1 MELPCYEVV
10 RSTDL
15 RRRLELTNP
24 DVPATPG
31 ISPVSFTSAT
41 IPHRTSR
48 TKVVAMNILCFSPSL
63 PCHSMGGMQRVAWD
77 LATGLAGKGH
87 HVKIMTTATADGRHA
102 AVPPELSDRLVVEHL
117 PRTRPARH
125 SRSWW
130 RESRA
135 AYLRSQRQGSRYDVV
150 LSVSA
155 GASAVLPLLG
165 TVPAVLQAHGTS
177 IAEIR
182 SKIRTRS
189 LVALLKA
196 SRNLYWIPWDLGMYR
211 RCQKTVAVGPMAYA
225 ALRHP
230 LIRWVLPRD
239 KLVMIPN
246 GIDMERYRPCA
257 EAKAPLARQLALPQ
271 AGKVLVWASRLHRQ
285 KGTHLALSAFAKV
298 ASSDL
303 SFVIIG
309 DGPERGN
316 LTHQAQELGIADRVR
331 FIGQIDNA
339 EMPRWLSLGDAFVFT
354 SIREEGFPLNILE
367 ALAMNL
373 PVVASKNL
381 VEALEDVE
389 DVYAVD
395 PSDAAAVGRA
405 MQQAVAVTGRGRD
418 VVGRHYSRQI
428 MIQGYEDLFQ
438 SLRAG

>member
-1 MELPCYEVV
+1 
-10 RSTDL
+10 
-15 RRRLELTNP
+15 
-24 DVPATPG
+24 
-31 ISPVSFTSAT
+31 
-41 IPHRTSR
+41 
-48 TKVVAMNILCFSPSL
+48 
-63 PCHSMGGMQRVAWD
+63 MGGMQRVAWD

-102 AVPPELSDRLVVEHL
+102 AIAPELSDRLVVEHL

-130 RESRA
+130 WESRA
-135 AYLRSQRQGSRYDVV
+135 AYRRSQREGSRYDVV

-155 GASAVLPLLG
+155 GAWAVLPLLG

-182 SKIRTRS
+182 SKIRTHS
-189 LVALLKA
+189 LIALFKA
-196 SRNLYWIPWDLGMYR
+196 SRNLYWLPWDLGMYR

-239 KLVMIPN
+239 KLVMIAN
-246 GIDMERYRPCA
+246 GIDVERYRPCA
-257 EAKAPLARQLALPQ
+257 EAKAPLTRQLALPQ

-285 KGTHLALSAFAKV
+285 KGAHLALSAFAKV

-316 LTHQAQELGIADRVR
+316 LAHQAQQLGITDRVR
-331 FIGQIDNA
+331 FIGQVDNA

-354 SIREEGFPLNILE
+354 SIREEVGLTLTILE
-367 ALAMNL
+367 AMSMSL
-373 PVVASKNL
+373 PLVASKHL
-381 VEALEDVE
+381 VESLEDVE
-389 DVYAVD
+389 GVYAVD

-405 MQQAVAVTGRGRD
+405 MQQAVAAPSRGRE
-418 VVGRHYSRQI
+418 VVERHYSRQI

-438 SLRAG
+438 SLLAG